1 MTRDEIIDRLDETR
15 LPEQIARLSL
25 RHRACL
31 CFRLIPVRY
40 AEPAFVAALQ
50 AHPRGPSA
58 RPCPFRAV
66 INSCDFLICLSFGLR
81 IASAA
86 EFVLAR
92 SLFSSSAGLVMQR
105 KEYHVPNLP
114 NQPAPAKEP
123 ITWLDR
129 RTMLLGAVSA
139 VGVAGLPSRV
149 RAASWQPSRPVQVF
163 IGYPAGGAVDIVVRL
178 VGEGVRRTTGAA
190 VVGEVRSGAYGMIA
204 AQTASLA
211 PPDGYSLTS
220 AIMGMM
226 SVLPAI
232 PGSRMTLDVDR
243 DLTPVINLAGSA
255 MAVVARPDAP
265 FGDIDGLIAYAR
277 PRPGEVTYASSG
289 PGSINHVAAAYIA
302 SEVGIQMLHVPYRGG
317 TPAILD
323 IIAGRVDLMVANVA
337 EVAAM
342 VEEGKV
348 KALGVT
354 TTRASPMIPK
364 ASPLALRFAELDFN
378 NWFGLAGP
386 PNMPAD
392 VSEGVAA
399 MFAAGLREQQTVQ
412 ALAAR
417 GLEPLIVSGPAFA
430 EQIQRDRARWRT
442 VAQNSNI
449 RME

>member
-1 MTRDEIIDRLDETR
+1 V
-15 LPEQIARLSL
+15 
-25 RHRACL
+25 CL
-31 CFRLIPVRY
+31 CLRPIPVRY
-40 AEPAFVAALQ
+40 AEPAFAALTALQ
-50 AHPRGPSA
+50 AHLRGPSA

-86 EFVLAR
+86 ECVLAQ

-123 ITWLDR
+123 TTWLDR
-129 RTMLLGAVSA
+129 RTMWLGAVSA

-149 RAASWQPSRPVQVF
+149 LRAASWQPSRPVQVF

-178 VGEGVRRTTGAA
+178 VGEGVRRTTGAV

-302 SEVGIQMLHVPYRGG
+302 SEVGIEMLHVPYRGG
-317 TPAILD
+317 APATLD

-337 EVAAM
+337 EVAAI
-342 VEEGKV
+342 VEEGKM

-354 TTRASPMIPK
+354 ATRASPMIPK
-364 ASPLALRFAELDFN
+364 APPLALRFAQLDFK

>member
-1 MTRDEIIDRLDETR
+1 M
-15 LPEQIARLSL
+15 
-25 RHRACL
+25 
-31 CFRLIPVRY
+31 
-40 AEPAFVAALQ
+40 
-50 AHPRGPSA
+50 
-58 RPCPFRAV
+58 
-66 INSCDFLICLSFGLR
+66 
-81 IASAA
+81 
-86 EFVLAR
+86 LAQ

-114 NQPAPAKEP
+114 NQPAPAREP

-139 VGVAGLPSRV
+139 VGVAGLPSRAL
-149 RAASWQPSRPVQVF
+149 RAASWQPLRPVHVF

-178 VGEGVRRTTGAA
+178 VGEGVRRTTGAV

-302 SEVGIQMLHVPYRGG
+302 SEVGIEMLHVPYRGG
-317 TPAILD
+317 APATLD

-342 VEEGKV
+342 VEEGKM

-354 TTRASPMIPK
+354 ATRASPMIPK
-364 ASPLALRFAELDFN
+364 APPLALRFAQLDFM

-430 EQIQRDRARWRT
+430 EQIQRDRARWRV
-442 VAQNSNI
+442 VARNSNI